1 MGLLISEYR
10 FRQVRVPNRRSRMR
24 YTRLLSALAAVLL
37 AAVGCTSLQR
47 VIGFKDHAARAQATA
62 RIDGRIDTEGPS
74 EGMLVVVLGKAAED
88 PNDQPTGVD
97 TYVRVRP
104 GTYAFRVAPGRYQV
118 GAYEDRNQNGL
129 LDPGERGSRVGES
142 PVLQVGPGETVSRDI
157 ILKTGQGI
165 EGLTEAVD
173 VLGLVERDSR
183 EQGEFSL
190 WAWSIQGE
198 ICHDLNDA
206 AFGPEAGSRGLWEI
220 MDFLNE
226 GIAGI
231 YFMEP
236 YDPDRIPVLFIHGLG
251 GYPRQ
256 FSTLIDGLD
265 REKYQPWFYFYPSGF
280 SLDALSTH
288 LATLLGRLQV
298 KHRFDEIAIVAHS
311 MGGLVAQGAIFKY
324 KEETHRDDVRF
335 FVSIATPWGGDVK
348 SRGIEGARI
357 ELPASFKDMNPS
369 SDYLNWIFYRNID
382 RKLRRSLPEAVEY
395 HMIFGF
401 RMAGSSSVAND
412 GTVSVASQARI
423 EAQEQAVTIRAM
435 DYGHVDILHSPEVVA
450 RLNYLLDHR
459 F

>member
-1 MGLLISEYR
+1 MHH
-10 FRQVRVPNRRSRMR
+10 
-24 YTRLLSALAAVLL
+24 TRLLPVLVAVLL
-37 AAVGCTSLQR
+37 AAVGCKSLQQI
-47 VIGFKDHAARAQATA
+47 IGYKHQAAQARGTA

-74 EGMLVVVLGKAAED
+74 KGVLVVVLGKAAED
-88 PNDQPTGVD
+88 PNDPATGVD

-104 GTYAFRVAPGRYQV
+104 GTYAFRVSPGRYQV

-129 LDPGERGSRVGES
+129 LDPDERGSQVSGS
-142 PVLQVGPGETVSRDI
+142 PVLEVGPGETVSRDFL
-157 ILKTGQGI
+157 LKTGQRI
-165 EGLTEAVD
+165 EGLTEPID

-190 WAWSIQGE
+190 WAWSVQGE
-198 ICHDLNDA
+198 ICHDLSDT
-206 AFGPEAGSRGLWEI
+206 AFGPAAGSRGLWEI

-231 YFMEP
+231 YFLEP
-236 YDPDRIPVLFIHGLG
+236 YDPDRIPVLFVHGLS

-265 REKYQPWFYFYPSGF
+265 RKKYQPWFYFYPSGF
-280 SLDALSTH
+280 PLDALSTH

-298 KHRFDEIAIVAHS
+298 KHRFDGIAIVAHS
-311 MGGLVAQGAIFKY
+311 MGGLIAQGAIFKY
-324 KEETHRDDVRF
+324 KQETHRDDVRLF
-335 FVSIATPWGGDVK
+335 ISISTPWGGDVK
-348 SRGIEGARI
+348 SRGVEDAHV

-369 SDYLNWIFYRNID
+369 SNFLRWIFYRDED
-382 RKLRRSLPEAVEY
+382 RKQRRHLPKAVEY

-412 GTVSVASQARI
+412 GAVSVASQTRI

-450 RLNYLLDHR
+450 RLNYLLDNR

>member
-288 LATLLGRLQV
+288 LATVLGRLQV